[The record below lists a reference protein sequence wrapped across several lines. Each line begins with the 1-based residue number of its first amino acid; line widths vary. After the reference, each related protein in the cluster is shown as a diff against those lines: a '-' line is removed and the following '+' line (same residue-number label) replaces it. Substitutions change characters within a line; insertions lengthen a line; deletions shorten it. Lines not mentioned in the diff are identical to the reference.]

1 MVSMS
6 DEEEHEFRNKGK
18 YKEVDAVEQELSARR
33 SLEESEYW
41 KTREAN
47 IAHNKSLMADLD
59 KEYDN
64 LFRDLRKGKGGG
76 QLGKETLPKADG
88 AASGSSG
95 LVCGNYKSIVIY

>member
-1 MVSMS
+1 MS

-18 YKEVDAVEQELSARR
+18 YKEVDAVEQELAARR

-47 IAHNKSLMADLD
+47 IARNKSLMADLD
-59 KEYDN
+59 KEYGN
-64 LFRDLRKGKGGG
+64 LFRDLRKGKG
-76 QLGKETLPKADG
+76 TLPKADG

-95 LVCGNYKSIVIY
+95 LVCGNYESIVIY